1 VTLLIASALC
11 LTAAV
16 LSFFL
21 PGKMSGQPSALTDEV
36 EKLMEEEAEVEG
48 VGLML
53 ADDRILTESGE

>member
-1 VTLLIASALC
+1 MKTVEEVKTELKQVMAE
-11 LTAAV
+11 
-16 LSFFL
+16 FF
-21 PGKMSGQPSALTDEV
+21 AEV